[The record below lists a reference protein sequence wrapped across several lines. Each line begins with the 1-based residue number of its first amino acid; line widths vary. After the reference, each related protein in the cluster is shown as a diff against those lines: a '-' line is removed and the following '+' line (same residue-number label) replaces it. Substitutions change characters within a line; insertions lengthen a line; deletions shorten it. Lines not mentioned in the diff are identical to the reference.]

1 MSSIDVST
9 VWSSNF
15 QLESKSAGESNCFPG
30 NGTVSTSV
38 TSSLYSYRPVG
49 TRYYASSNPWR
60 AWFIGN
66 EFNFSSLP
74 AGAVILSATFNF
86 YIRQDDTTQ
95 NQTIVLLEHDWGS
108 SWSTLDWRD
117 SAELAAK
124 TQLASDSSAGHS
136 VGWNVMDSTGDALR
150 DVVQGH
156 FDNGTNFH
164 WILVSHTHRNDI
176 TMNTSERSVTEVDY
190 SLYDPYLTIDYIV
203 PDNQTIFLGT
213 HF

>member
-1 MSSIDVST
+1 MPSIDVDT
-9 VWSSNF
+9 YWSSNF
-15 QLESKSAGESNCFPG
+15 QLESKSGGESNCFPG
-30 NGTVSTSV
+30 NGTVGTSV

-60 AWFIGN
+60 CWFIGN
-66 EFNFSSLP
+66 EFRFSSVP
-74 AGAVILSATFNF
+74 AGAVILDVSFNF

-95 NQTIVLLEHDWGS
+95 NQSVQLVEHDWGT

-117 SAELAAK
+117 SSELSVK
-124 TQLASDSSAGHS
+124 TLLGSDSSAGHS
-136 VGWNVMDSTGDALR
+136 VGWNVMPADADLI

-156 FDNGTNFH
+156 VDNGTDFH
-164 WILVSHTHRNDI
+164 FLVVSSTHRSDI
-176 TMNTSERSVTEVDY
+176 TMNTSERSVTEIDY
-190 SLYDPYLTIDYIV
+190 SFYDPYLTIDYIV